1 MATLTRTRENS
12 VIWLIK
18 QFSGVLVFVLIIVH
32 LLVNHFVSPNGL
44 LTYQEV
50 IAYLGNPWIAAM
62 EILFLIVVTGH
73 ALLGIRSIILDL
85 NPSKR
90 VLSIIDPLLVI
101 IGIAAS
107 GYGIWLTMIIVGT
120 AS

>member
-1 MATLTRTRENS
+1 MATLTKAREKS
-12 VIWLIK
+12 GLWFIK

-62 EILFLIVVTGH
+62 EITFLIVVTGH
-73 ALLGIRSIILDL
+73 ALLGVRSILLDL
-85 NPSKR
+85 NPTKR
-90 VLSIIDPLLVI
+90 VLSIIDPLLVV
-101 IGIAAS
+101 IGVIAA
-107 GYGIWLTMIIVGT
+107 GYGIWLTMIIVGR
-120 AS
+120 AL